1 MDVSLSSIHNG
12 SLYQQALPR
21 NDKRGPQYLV
31 RSECVETLFGHN
43 KRSTYVMLGAY
54 IQEQRLALLRCYAAI
69 GIIANAKVLRW
80 RLI

>member
-1 MDVSLSSIHNG
+1 M
-12 SLYQQALPR
+12 A
-21 NDKRGPQYLV
+21 
-31 RSECVETLFGHN
+31 
-43 KRSTYVMLGAY
+43 TYVMVGAY